1 MHSLF
6 LTAAVLVARVAA
18 ASLGVQ
24 EILNCPRS
32 SVLISPPHNVPQ
44 NASPPIKPYF
54 PGFAFEE
61 ASFYY
66 YAGTF
71 SVSCSDVNLGIYQ
84 LGDR

>member
-6 LTAAVLVARVAA
+6 LTAAVLAARVAA
-18 ASLGVQ
+18 ASLGMQ
-24 EILNCPRS
+24 EVLNYPRS

-44 NASPPIKPYF
+44 NASPPIKPCF

-66 YAGTF
+66 YAGTL
-71 SVSCSDVNLGIYQ
+71 SVSCFDVNLGIYQ